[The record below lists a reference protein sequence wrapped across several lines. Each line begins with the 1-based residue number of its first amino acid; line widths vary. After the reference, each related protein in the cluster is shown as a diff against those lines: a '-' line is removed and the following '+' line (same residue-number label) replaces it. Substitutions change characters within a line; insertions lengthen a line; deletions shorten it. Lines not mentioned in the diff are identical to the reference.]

1 MFKVSLKTELEKS
14 KIAITMQKSEAT
26 TVSGN
31 IFKSITIGESDAK
44 ESFKN

>member
-14 KIAITMQKSEAT
+14 KVAITMQKSEAT

-31 IFKSITIGESDAK
+31 IFKSRPFPLK
-44 ESFKN
+44 LFKGCLP